1 MLYKIDSTGDR
12 ISELEDKKH
21 TECTIEK
28 QRKRIKQEFYFR
40 QNHQE
45 RPLEGGD
52 T

>member
-28 QRKRIKQEFYFR
+28 QRNLKWTQVDRSKKE
-40 QNHQE
+40 
-45 RPLEGGD
+45 
-52 T
+52 TT